1 MEWGVSS
8 SSSSA
13 IASHSSSDTRPSR
26 KLSAAACASFSF
38 CPLELIATDGLL
50 EVSLIRE
57 VMALAICTI
66 RILKSMNN
74 ISGSGKLK
82 AYRIG
87 VAMGRLPLAD
97 KPSIINAKGMEADVV
112 KIKNK

>member
-1 MEWGVSS
+1 
-8 SSSSA
+8 
-13 IASHSSSDTRPSR
+13 
-26 KLSAAACASFSF
+26 
-38 CPLELIATDGLL
+38 
-50 EVSLIRE
+50 
-57 VMALAICTI
+57 MAMAICTI

-87 VAMGRLPLAD
+87 VAMGRLLLAD
-97 KPSIINAKGMEADVV
+97 KPSIINAEGMGADVV